1 MKQKQSLYSK
11 RSNLVIG
18 FHGCD
23 QSVLEKVLSGQEC
36 LSPSLNDY
44 DWLGHG
50 IYFWENNEARALKY
64 AKECM
69 ERPASS
75 IKKPAIIGAVI
86 DLGYCMDLTDSEYL
100 DELKDAYDLLSSI
113 HKNTGEPLPENK
125 KTGKS
130 SDLLIRKL
138 DCAVIEAVHTINSRS
153 ELPPYDSVKG
163 VFWEGKELYPNAGFR
178 EKNHIQIC
186 VRNPNCIKG
195 FFFPRDIN
203 KKYPL
208 P

>member
-1 MKQKQSLYSK
+1 MK
-11 RSNLVIG
+11 R
-18 FHGCD
+18 
-23 QSVLEKVLSGQEC
+23 
-36 LSPSLNDY
+36 PS
-44 DWLGHG
+44 
-50 IYFWENNEARALKY
+50 
-64 AKECM
+64 
-69 ERPASS
+69 SS
-75 IKKPAIIGAVI
+75 IKKSAIIGAII

-100 DELKDAYDLLSSI
+100 DELRDAYDLLSSI
-113 HKNTGEPLPENK
+113 HEKTGESLPENK
-125 KTGKS
+125 NIGPS

-138 DCAVIEAVHTINSRS
+138 DCAVIEAAHTINLLSK
-153 ELPPYDSVKG
+153 LPPYDSVKG

-195 FFFPRDIN
+195 FFLPREVN